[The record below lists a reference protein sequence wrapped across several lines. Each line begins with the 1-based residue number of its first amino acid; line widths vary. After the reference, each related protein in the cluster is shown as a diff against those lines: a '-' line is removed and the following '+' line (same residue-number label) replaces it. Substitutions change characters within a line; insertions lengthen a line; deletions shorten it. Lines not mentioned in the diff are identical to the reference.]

1 MQPVPLG
8 FGEMDATHREFVE
21 RVDALMQADDV
32 GIPHA
37 LGALAEHLRSHFDEE
52 RHWMTSTGF
61 PSAACHLEEHAAVLR
76 SVDEVQALVATGELR
91 VARALAFE
99 LTRWFPEHTDAMDRG
114 LAKWMIKLRL
124 GGEPIAFHPRMTDGP
139 AQPRG

>member
-21 RVDALMQADDV
+21 RVDALIRADDAS
-32 GIPHA
+32 IPHA

-52 RHWMTSTGF
+52 RQWMKSTGF
-61 PSAACHLEEHAAVLR
+61 PSAACHLDEHDAVLR
-76 SVDEVQALVATGELR
+76 SMDEVQSLVAAGERKL
-91 VARALAFE
+91 ARALAFE

-114 LAKWMIKLRL
+114 LAKWMVKARL
-124 GGEPIAFHPRMTDGP
+124 GGEPIVLQYRMKS
-139 AQPRG
+139 A

>member
-8 FGEMDATHREFVE
+8 FGAMDATHREFVE
-21 RVDALMQADDV
+21 RVGALMKADDAS
-32 GIPHA
+32 IPHA

-52 RHWMTSTGF
+52 REWMTSTGF
-61 PSAACHLEEHAAVLR
+61 PSAACHLDEHDAVLR
-76 SVDEVQALVATGELR
+76 SVDEVQSLVEMGELR

-114 LAKWMIKLRL
+114 LAKWMVKSRL
-124 GGEPIAFHPRMTDGP
+124 GGEPIVLQYRMKS
-139 AQPRG
+139 A

>member
-21 RVDALMQADDV
+21 RVEALMKADDAGV
-32 GIPHA
+32 AQA

-52 RHWMTSTGF
+52 REWMTNTGF
-61 PSAACHLEEHAAVLR
+61 PSAACHLEEHDAVLR
-76 SVDEVQALVATGELR
+76 SVDEVQSLVAMGELR

-99 LTRWFPEHTDAMDRG
+99 LTRWFPEHTAAMDRG
-114 LAKWMIKLRL
+114 LAKWMVKARL
-124 GGEPIAFHPRMTDGP
+124 GGEPIVVQSGMRNA
-139 AQPRG
+139 

>member
-21 RVDALMQADDV
+21 RVGALMKADDASV
-32 GIPHA
+32 AQA
-37 LGALAEHLRSHFDEE
+37 LAALAEHLRGHFEEE
-52 RHWMTSTGF
+52 REWMASSGF
-61 PSAACHLEEHAAVLR
+61 PSAACHLEEHDAVLR
-76 SVDEVQALVATGELR
+76 SVDEVQSLVAMGELR

-114 LAKWMIKLRL
+114 LAKWIVKARL
-124 GGEPIAFHPRMTDGP
+124 GGEPIAIQRRMQS
-139 AQPRG
+139 A